1 LKKTFH
7 LLPLALEVMYVLFI
21 KVAKKLLL
29 IYRTY
34 LWVVSMI
41 VNDHNMHIRKQSA
54 PFNISCNFFYAI
66 GRWIQ
71 KRSQITSQENKL
83 VAVNEESHE
92 EIKEDKII

>member
-1 LKKTFH
+1 
-7 LLPLALEVMYVLFI
+7 MYVLFI

-41 VNDHNMHIRKQSA
+41 VNDHIMHI
-54 PFNISCNFFYAI
+54 
-66 GRWIQ
+66 
-71 KRSQITSQENKL
+71 RSQITSQENKL
-83 VAVNEESHE
+83 VAINEESHE

>member
-1 LKKTFH
+1 
-7 LLPLALEVMYVLFI
+7 MYVLFI

-41 VNDHNMHIRKQSA
+41 VNDHSMHIRKQSA

-83 VAVNEESHE
+83 VAVNEESHK